1 MTGKCISLVKG
12 RRIRLTRVNDCG
24 LPVYG
29 EGNQVT
35 SKGFISVAFTANST
49 ESDEISVQNAAGEV
63 CVFEPSETSFTG
75 YGVEISFCEVD
86 VELFA
91 LATGQDVY
99 LDSNG
104 EAIGFTINTKIERE
118 GGFALEL
125 WAGSPNADVCDDP
138 NAQGSYGYLLFPFIK
153 GGIVGDFTIENGAAT
168 FTVSGST
175 TRDGNGWGVGPY
187 PVLLQ
192 GGSPAP
198 LPSALDT
205 ADHMLMVVTTVAP
218 PDAACGTRPLL
229 DPALPELTSLSGV
242 VTGMSADFDL
252 TPVSTGP
259 VWYDFGDG
267 EWDYVAAPGE
277 ASHTY
282 AQAGTYTIRASQ
294 NGLDWVE
301 TVETIAGP

>member
-1 MTGKCISLVKG
+1 MAGKCISLVKG

-24 LPVYG
+24 IPTYG

-49 ESDEISVQNAAGEV
+49 TSDEISQTNAAGEV
-63 CVFEPSETSFTG
+63 CVFEPAEDSFTG
-75 YGVEISFCEVD
+75 YGVEVQFCEVD

-91 LATGQDVY
+91 LATGQEVY
-99 LDSNG
+99 YDAAGNP
-104 EAIGFTINTKIERE
+104 IGFTVNTKIERD

-125 WAGSPNADVCDDP
+125 WAGSPGADVCSDP

-168 FTVSGST
+168 FTISGST

-187 PVLLQ
+187 DVLPS
-192 GGSPAP
+192 GATAAP
-198 LPSALDT
+198 LPSPLDT
-205 ADHMLMVVTTVAP
+205 NDHMLMVVTTIAP
-218 PDAACGTRPLL
+218 PDAQCGTRPLL
-229 DPALPELTSLSGV
+229 DPSLPALTAVNGV
-242 VTGMSADFDL
+242 MTGLAGDFDV
-252 TPVSTGP
+252 TPISTGP

-267 EWDYVAAPGE
+267 EWDYVEAPGE

-282 AQAGTYTIRASQ
+282 AAAGTYTVMASQ
-294 NGLDWVE
+294 NGEWVST
-301 TVETIAGP
+301 TVTAGP